1 MVAKEWKRRINIAY
15 QAKLNGEP
23 GLLDELC
30 AEFEVMTEPPPVPPI
45 VMEIPAGKMLVM
57 PPQPPPFPFHG

>member
-1 MVAKEWKRRINIAY
+1 MISKEWKRRINIAY

-30 AEFEVMTEPPPVPPI
+30 AELEVMTEPPPVPVPI
-45 VMEIPAGKMLVM
+45 VELPELDEPTELDGE
-57 PPQPPPFPFHG
+57 

>member
-30 AEFEVMTEPPPVPPI
+30 AELEVMTEPPPVPVLPVI
-45 VMEIPAGKMLVM
+45 EPEETDE
-57 PPQPPPFPFHG
+57 PFTDGE